1 MNNRVV
7 VGLFSTLL
15 LSGCATSAISVDEAK
30 KYAGL
35 SVTEFLDHRFA
46 KDRRVRKINGT
57 YRYTAYF
64 NDVNFNYLLRPTI
77 ELQNFCAAQGGSAV
91 RTHAHQG
98 NPVGRYFTSPLLT
111 GMQTEA
117 YARSRGASDPIA
129 GRASMMAMQDQH
141 ELNTRMGE
149 GESKRG
155 YASAVE
161 RGVYGTWECRDASGT
176 SKWAVSVLPVLYSP
190 RTTPV
195 GSFDLGQAAG
205 GSASILIEITPVTR

>member
-7 VGLFSTLL
+7 VGLLSTLL
-15 LSGCATSAISVDEAK
+15 LSGCATSAISVEEAK

-35 SVTEFLDHRFA
+35 SVTEFLDNRFV
-46 KDRRVRKINGT
+46 KDRRARKINGT

-91 RTHAHQG
+91 RTHVHQG

-117 YARSRGASDPIA
+117 YARSRGASEPIA
-129 GRASMMAMQDQH
+129 GRASIIAMQDQH

-149 GESKRG
+149 HESRRDMRRQLK
-155 YASAVE
+155 E
-161 RGVYGTWECRDASGT
+161 FYGTWECRDASGT

-190 RTTPV
+190 EQRQSDHLILARQLVVLPV
-195 GSFDLGQAAG
+195 S
-205 GSASILIEITPVTR
+205 LIEITPVTR